1 MAPEPFVE
9 EYEEGLVGKIKVGR
23 GVGIRMWREEGEN
36 SVIGYVVDFSD
47 DKIILST
54 NHPLNEVKGFAH
66 AVLTRHQR
74 AIYYLKDF
82 THYAKQKDE

>member
-36 SVIGYVVDFSD
+36 SVI
-47 DKIILST
+47 T
-54 NHPLNEVKGFAH
+54 P
-66 AVLTRHQR
+66 
-74 AIYYLKDF
+74 
-82 THYAKQKDE
+82 